1 MTESQPLQDNALYR
15 LGERL
20 SAAIDNALA
29 QGLLLL
35 DRAAADPTALITT
48 VAVIGIA
55 CAGGLWLMGT
65 LFSLARRPARQ
76 AARPPAP
83 AVVVQ
88 TGRSRRPPVRP
99 GAGAGVRRPTPSCAS
114 SACAEGGRGA
124 PPRRAWMP
132 YHPAP

>member
-15 LGERL
+15 LGAGL

-35 DRAAADPTALITT
+35 DRAAADPTALITA

-65 LFSLARRPARQ
+65 LFGRARRRPNQEPR
-76 AARPPAP
+76 AAAP

-88 TGRSRRPPVRP
+88 TGRARRPPIRP
-99 GAGAGVRRPTPSCAS
+99 RRRARRKAPNPILRLFGVR
-114 SACAEGGRGA
+114 
-124 PPRRAWMP
+124 
-132 YHPAP
+132 